1 MGGMINDRL
10 DFHSII
16 NNFIISRVCKQ
27 QVKKGER
34 MKYTKTMLVSI
45 IALILWC
52 GWNTIAS
59 NDAVQTS
66 AHARTQQKILL
77 REVSYLT
84 DRLTA
89 LEQLE
94 PEVIVKEVIKEIPV
108 VKCGPHELGNP
119 DLTGERDFQ
128 YQTEEIPAT

>member
-1 MGGMINDRL
+1 
-10 DFHSII
+10 
-16 NNFIISRVCKQ
+16 
-27 QVKKGER
+27 

-59 NDAVQTS
+59 NDAVKTS

-77 REVSYLT
+77 REVSHLT

-94 PEVIVKEVIKEIPV
+94 PEVIVKEVIKEVKVPVEVIREVMIPDTTKEV
-108 VKCGPHELGNP
+108 EDEK
-119 DLTGERDFQ
+119 
-128 YQTEEIPAT
+128 